1 MFMNFFLKKYA
12 SNQKVTFNIFYLKF
26 RLQYDNVFYYLILQN
41 FRCIVHH
48 IVSAILNFEK
58 LIADS

>member
-1 MFMNFFLKKYA
+1 MNFFLKKYA
-12 SNQKVTFNIFYLKF
+12 SNQKIIFNIFYLKF
-26 RLQYDNVFYYLILQN
+26 RLEYDSVFYYLILQN
-41 FRCIVHH
+41 FRCIVHY